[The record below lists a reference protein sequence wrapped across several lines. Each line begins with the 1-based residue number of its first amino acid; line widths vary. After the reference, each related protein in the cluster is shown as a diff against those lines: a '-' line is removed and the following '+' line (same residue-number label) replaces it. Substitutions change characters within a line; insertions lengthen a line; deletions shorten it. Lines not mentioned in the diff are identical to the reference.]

1 MSNGLPSPDQILKG
15 GSSLPSP
22 NDVLGV
28 KKKRSTELSSPPKGK
43 GITSDIVKTTT
54 QKPSVSSGGKPEG
67 LYTAPGNQLA
77 VFKKAADGWYVD
89 NNRSGNFIKLQK
101 GDVDKR
107 VQALE
112 KDAKKFYDPSY
123 ENNISWQK
131 AEPQQKKK
139 EEPTLEKKMAQ
150 EAFKEDF
157 FVTPKENMPSLEQVE
172 FVAKEKTKRDL
183 GENASKE
190 DILAA
195 EDKYRKEGTLK
206 LLKREGY
213 DVDLNSDFND
223 PKVRKAFA
231 EYNANEDLKKKS
243 QVKQNQLFD
252 LTDKIITSQKMGY
265 TEEALVPLLTK
276 NFSNYGFEFEESGLG
291 DAITVRYTA
300 DGITYTDDLEI
311 DLQSSNPD
319 AEMNK
324 LKTFI
329 NNRYLKD
336 SEKAA
341 LNNEKLKTKDLID
354 ITSKNPYKY
363 GEYMLSEGEFDNYI
377 TSEYRSA
384 NSLKTQIDDKI
395 NRFQKL
401 SEEYSR
407 TNDENTFSELKAIE
421 SDISKDQRNLTYKL
435 AEIEQTENK
444 YKESVGSYILQR
456 EKQGNFVGGIFASAS
471 KGVTAIPR
479 LMFNVGADILPEL
492 LPNKGLNPIEYQQMK
507 DEGMSDSEIGSVVS
521 SKIKRE
527 VGKDLKQGIDNIG
540 SLGTV
545 NEEYFSSVDRNIL
558 EQAVFGL
565 TESVG
570 ASMSGGGN
578 AVAQGLAFF
587 GMSYNTMADELA
599 SKEFDD
605 LSKWEKS
612 AISGVYGLMIGQLE
626 KIGFNMA
633 SGQMKSPLMKK
644 FSSTV
649 IKNALRD
656 MPENAT
662 VETIDQLVGTSLKN
676 TMQAT
681 GVKVVNGALSEG
693 ITEGVQSLSEVSLK
707 NLVNEIHGKKVFE
720 YVPDLT
726 TKKGVV
732 EALESSLY
740 EAAAGAIGGAIMG
753 SFDTYRQSR
762 VNESSDGKFQDM
774 YASLTDDNTL
784 RAVKLN
790 EIIRYKN
797 GEISKDQA
805 RSNINEINKTVG
817 TLNKIP
823 AELGVRGKRI
833 AFELLT
839 EKEGL
844 QNKIEGKD
852 ESLVTAQKARITEID
867 NQLKT
872 ISEDAVQKQAAGE
885 VPVQPGSEVSGE
897 MAQGEPQAEPQIV
910 TEEGKA
916 VGQEEVVTPKV
927 QIGGII
933 RGYESISDTD
943 TVGDIRY
950 EIPNENKGTVIVDGV
965 DGNKYAVAF
974 SRKGGDG
981 ENIFEQG
988 ASTPRPGYVSASI
1001 MINENA
1007 TPEQIQ
1013 EAQKEAERN
1022 LNLILPTIKKGNI
1035 NKVAIND
1042 AIIKQQPKSVKEAEV
1057 FEFNDKRY
1065 ELAGGS
1071 ITDIETGNLVTI
1083 ELATQIREEGTPI
1096 KVEPTAQEEVVEP
1109 TEEEIDLE
1117 SKLAEDLGLIKSETK
1132 PRLRVEGIDI
1142 PAEEDIDIESIET
1155 NLDKL
1160 PAYEANFV
1168 TPTLSQ
1174 DIQVNP
1180 IEESKSQVK
1189 EGTAETRTIESF
1201 EGIPMV
1207 VGMSD
1212 TLAAGKVVDSVG
1224 NTMDVEGGLL
1234 YNVIGKNKNAAW
1246 AGVTKEGAQTQYNE
1260 ALELYNNNKN
1270 LFDKLWAEG
1279 KLPNGHVPMA
1289 IMRMADT
1296 AVNSNEA
1303 VFRYLAP
1310 LVKSQPEQNQR
1321 AALDAL
1327 KGDINVKKKVSQE
1340 ATVKSAN
1347 KLDEFISSNNIDS
1360 LGQLFDMIVIDA
1372 NNRAKGDVKNTLSL
1386 SERSLLFDLMIS
1398 KQGIKTASKNTV
1410 NALFGAKNDPKSKAF
1425 LADTIYNDISEPSM
1439 MKTPKG
1445 NVVSVVGIDVLNGGV
1460 IPVEHG
1466 NYGFGPKG
1474 QIIALI
1480 SNPKHGLDVF
1490 PEWKAKATRVFK
1502 ENKKGEVPS
1511 EQKIGDEVGGAFF
1524 IDKAF
1529 RGAKVSMDTNDIE
1542 LLSAKLR
1549 FAFPDVTVSNSKDEF
1564 DRVLQEEGVRT
1575 KESEGKVI
1583 LGMTKDGKIYLNPES
1598 DSLATPIHEFGH
1610 IWIDFLR
1617 SNASGKKGNA
1627 LLSKGLSLV
1636 EGTKALQQAI
1646 DKYGDNDLAREEALV
1661 ELIATKGET
1670 IINESKKKQFKNWL
1684 NALFKYVKNFFVTS
1698 EEIFKDKKFNEYLDK
1713 MSLDDF
1719 INIGLADLF
1728 KGEALSPKFKAK
1740 EAGKGAAELR
1750 FRVGDN
1756 VQNFI
1761 NKARDNGYSDSA
1773 IKNVLIRNGV
1783 TKEDV
1788 ETALGKYKKELN
1800 EVIAKAK
1807 EKYDLSIERGN
1818 TEQKARESAMADLK
1832 KNDWY
1837 VNANDK
1843 QREEAVRELTSSLG
1857 GKIKKAP
1864 SVAKVLGKPTPKK
1877 VLVNEATALKSQLRL
1892 KAKAAREAQVDLK
1905 RKQRMIV
1912 AAVNN
1917 MKRQGTITANQASTL
1932 AKKIVYLNV
1941 DNPVM
1946 VDRFLQYA
1954 ERLFKNAEYHNI
1966 LSNAQKVRKSI
1977 KNFMKNN
1984 QANVVAMAKD
1994 FTRVNPAMVEDI
2006 DAYIENANAVLNA
2019 VKRSKDD
2026 TNFAIKNAADIDAI
2040 NTYTEDMLQKQEEQL
2055 KNEKLKEYQD
2065 LVDLGVIDGSMTL
2078 KEINE
2083 IIKAIEEESVTD
2095 REKKET
2101 ELRRFL
2107 NTRFDRYS
2115 TIIKDML
2122 KTKVDPFTGDE
2133 VEVSEKDRDVLKRLM
2148 NVKLDAMS
2156 VKNAYTIV
2164 ESMDNF
2170 IVNGI
2175 TDGLDGAI
2183 STYEGD
2189 VAAKEARAE
2198 GIKAKKIRFLF
2209 SPVSGRALYE
2219 NFATLP
2225 VLFDSMF
2232 RGVKSGMS
2240 IMKKMGFDLL
2250 SNGTAKAMNIY
2261 NKAIN
2266 EYGETFAKKRPNDQ
2280 AFNTSY
2286 NAYERGMLAYL
2297 KRTVPGNERAQ
2308 KAELK
2313 RRIGLIKESINTLNE
2328 YGNDDQLKMAELYQE
2343 VFDKLGLSDGDVT
2356 IEQIEASTDSIN
2368 ADAVNWWI
2376 DQWSKHY
2383 SELYDVSLSV
2393 YNTKLGKDINY
2404 TTDRLSRVDG
2414 ERELVDEA
2422 TGKVGAFAL
2431 DLGLVSYKDKA
2442 GVLMESNKDFRS
2454 LDTGKKST
2462 TRFVN
2467 LDFDMSNAGSLKSA
2481 LIDVNTASAIRR
2493 VDAFLNS
2500 RSYEKLFQEE
2510 KDAKLLKRRVENY
2523 ILRYKNKMSFSDAT
2537 LGDLDKYLDVIAA
2550 VGATRALGGP
2560 SQAVLQTVPVFIST
2574 MVNAG
2579 ARNIDFSGM
2588 VSNTDFHSWLNNS
2601 GYAIANRGME
2611 TSTAIESA
2619 NKYLDKAPDTK
2630 GAAAL
2635 GYVKKL
2641 NEFWLKKFLSQPDVW
2656 IARNS
2661 WKAYYTQSLKEQKL
2675 YNGNIDWT
2683 THELN
2688 KEAADYAQHMV
2699 DRQQNVSDAAMMG
2712 DFMNSPQ
2719 PIKKIVRKVVL
2730 PFANFIMNQKT
2741 RLYSDFR
2748 TISNPKT
2755 STNEDLKK
2763 AWKSIGG
2770 LITEITAYNAISYA
2784 LKLYVYDAIASALTG
2799 YEDDEEEEEKNK
2811 RNRKKFVLQNLVKDV
2826 FSPLPVTD
2834 GLTIKMF
2841 NGIADFVQEK
2851 TASQEDI
2858 NQAIEERNLYLENRG
2873 EDPMTE
2879 KEKEKFIKEFVDS
2892 QKMVFEE
2899 YGTKQWIDLGTAT
2912 IAFDKAV
2919 ELYEMIAMTTTGKF
2933 EKEFKGN
2940 KVEKVIL
2947 HEDKTVMGIATTFSA
2962 LYNLGLLPREFN
2974 SEAMSIKKYVQKKA
2988 MSEDQLED
2996 YKTIKKETGDVD
3008 GYKMDLLKSKMKI
3021 DNVLEEIDWV
3031 ESLGGLTKEQS
3042 VEYSKLRKIQGEVYA
3057 SDIAKIKKGMKAEKI
3072 YK

>member
-28 KKKRSTELSSPPKGK
+28 KKKDSTGSYSQLLEKST
-43 GITSDIVKTTT
+43 TSATVKTTT
-54 QKPSVSSGGKPEG
+54 QKPSVSSGGKSEG
-67 LYTAPGNQLA
+67 LYTVPGNQLA

-354 ITSKNPYKY
+354 ITFKNPYKY

-587 GMSYNTMADELA
+587 GMSYNTMSDELA

-762 VNESSDGKFQDM
+762 VNEASDGKFQDM

-897 MAQGEPQAEPQIV
+897 MAQGETQAEPQIV
-910 TEEGKA
+910 TEEGQA
-916 VGQEEVVTPKV
+916 V
-927 QIGGII
+927 
-933 RGYESISDTD
+933 
-943 TVGDIRY
+943 
-950 EIPNENKGTVIVDGV
+950 
-965 DGNKYAVAF
+965 
-974 SRKGGDG
+974 
-981 ENIFEQG
+981 
-988 ASTPRPGYVSASI
+988 
-1001 MINENA
+1001 
-1007 TPEQIQ
+1007 
-1013 EAQKEAERN
+1013 
-1022 LNLILPTIKKGNI
+1022 
-1035 NKVAIND
+1035 
-1042 AIIKQQPKSVKEAEV
+1042 
-1057 FEFNDKRY
+1057 
-1065 ELAGGS
+1065 
-1071 ITDIETGNLVTI
+1071 
-1083 ELATQIREEGTPI
+1083 
-1096 KVEPTAQEEVVEP
+1096 AQEEVVEP

-1117 SKLAEDLGLIKSETK
+1117 SKLAEDLGMIKSETK

-1201 EGIPMV
+1201 EGVPMV

-1212 TLAAGKVVDSVG
+1212 TLAAGKVVDSIG

-1327 KGDINVKKKVSQE
+1327 KGDINVKKKVSQKPI
-1340 ATVKSAN
+1340 VKSAN

-1398 KQGIKTASKNTV
+1398 QQGIKTASKNTV

-1502 ENKKGEVPS
+1502 ENKKGEIPS

-1549 FAFPDVTVSNSKDEF
+1549 FAFPDVAVSNSKDEF

-1761 NKARDNGYSDSA
+1761 NKARDDGYSDSA

-1800 EVIAKAK
+1800 EVISKAK
-1807 EKYDLSIERGN
+1807 EKYDLSIDRGN

-1877 VLVNEATALKSQLRL
+1877 VVVNEATALKSQLRL
-1892 KAKAAREAQVDLK
+1892 EAKAAREAQVDLK

-1954 ERLFKNAEYHNI
+1954 ERLFKNAEYQNI

-2133 VEVSEKDRDVLKRLM
+2133 VEVSEKDREVLKRLM

-2156 VKNAYTIV
+2156 VKNAYTVV

-2308 KAELK
+2308 KEELN
-2313 RRIGLIKESINTLNE
+2313 RRIGVIEKSIDILNE
-2328 YGNDDQLKMAELYQE
+2328 YGNDDQIKMSELYRE
-2343 VFDKLGLSDGDVT
+2343 IFDKLDLSKADIT
-2356 IEQIEASTDSIN
+2356 IEQIEDNVDSIN

-2376 DQWSKHY
+2376 NQWSKHY
-2383 SELYDVSLSV
+2383 SDLYDVSLSV

-2404 TTDRLSRVDG
+2404 TTDRYSRVDG
-2414 ERELVDEA
+2414 ERELVEEA
-2422 TGKVGAFAL
+2422 TGKIGAFAL

-2442 GVLMESNKDFRS
+2442 GVLMESNKDLTKS
-2454 LDTGKKST
+2454 NMDTGKKST

-2500 RSYEKLFQEE
+2500 RSYDKLFQEE

-2560 SQAVLQTVPVFIST
+2560 SQAVLQTVPVSIST
-2574 MVNAG
+2574 MINAG
-2579 ARNIDFSGM
+2579 VRNMDFAGM
-2588 VSNTDFHSWLNNS
+2588 VSDTDFHSWLNNS
-2601 GYAIANRGME
+2601 GYGIANRGME

-2741 RLYSDFR
+2741 RLYSDIR
-2748 TISNPKT
+2748 TL
-2755 STNEDLKK
+2755 STLSQSTAEDKWK
-2763 AWKSIGG
+2763 AIRSLGG
-2770 LITEITAYNAISYA
+2770 LTAEMTAYNAISYA

-2841 NGIADFVQEK
+2841 NGIADLVQEK

-2879 KEKEKFIKEFVDS
+2879 KEREKFIKEFVDS

-2912 IAFDKAV
+2912 IAIDKAK

-2947 HEDKTVMGIATTFSA
+2947 PEDKTAMGIATTFSA

-2996 YKTIKKETGDVD
+2996 YNTIKKETGDVD

>member
-28 KKKRSTELSSPPKGK
+28 KKKRSTELSSPPQGK
-43 GITSDIVKTTT
+43 GITSATVKTTT
-54 QKPSVSSGGKPEG
+54 QKPSVSSGGKSEG
-67 LYTAPGNQLA
+67 LYTAPGNELA

-112 KDAKKFYDPSY
+112 KDAKKLYDADY
-123 ENNISWQK
+123 EKGLTWKPEAKPEVNIQRKTQTNEQKQQQELFKETFKALEKDDPIVVEKNNISNLSKEVSSYVNKSEGQAVTDLVDKFKGTKYDIFDFEETGMGDMLKVTNKKTGQNIVIDLDGSETEKNMLEAFVEGNLEFREYNNLVQK
-131 AEPQQKKK
+131 REQLLLERQSGIERPVYQVDKELEQINEKIKEQEFYRKGYALSKGKYASAAMFGDKTIKDIDKDFKDKTSRLIGNSVILK
-139 EEPTLEKKMAQ
+139 EESRKV
-150 EAFKEDF
+150 KEY
-157 FVTPKENMPSLEQVE
+157 
-172 FVAKEKTKRDL
+172 
-183 GENASKE
+183 E
-190 DILAA
+190 D
-195 EDKYRKEGTLK
+195 
-206 LLKREGY
+206 
-213 DVDLNSDFND
+213 N
-223 PKVRKAFA
+223 
-231 EYNANEDLKKKS
+231 LKKDYS
-243 QVKQNQLFD
+243 DGL
-252 LTDKIITSQKMGY
+252 ITKEQY
-265 TEEALVPLLTK
+265 EEALNSEQHTFIK
-276 NFSNYGFEFEESGLG
+276 NDVVQKYNEMSDELKSINDDRDLMEKTVVEANLAKEERGDFGSNMLANFAYGFISPVRMFAEISEYNKPVYDSQGNRVFSTETLRKDELQDILPGV
-291 DAITVRYTA
+291 ITDEY
-300 DGITYTDDLEI
+300 
-311 DLQSSNPD
+311 
-319 AEMNK
+319 
-324 LKTFI
+324 
-329 NNRYLKD
+329 
-336 SEKAA
+336 
-341 LNNEKLKTKDLID
+341 
-354 ITSKNPYKY
+354 ITSKDRPALERVLSGIAESLGSSVAVPVGGAGLAKAV
-363 GEYMLSEGEFDNYI
+363 GEG
-377 TSEYRSA
+377 A
-384 NSLKTQIDDKI
+384 VKI
-395 NRFQKL
+395 AG
-401 SEEYSR
+401 
-407 TNDENTFSELKAIE
+407 KAIGKE
-421 SDISKDQRNLTYKL
+421 LVKKTGVEILKSIAKKALLSPQQIGLFASSYMNFKDQINSDPN
-435 AEIEQTENK
+435 TE
-444 YKESVGSYILQR
+444 
-456 EKQGNFVGGIFASAS
+456 GIDEAD
-471 KGVTAIPR
+471 KV
-479 LMFNVGADILPEL
+479 LMSGA
-492 LPNKGLNPIEYQQMK
+492 YAY
-507 DEGMSDSEIGSVVS
+507 VS
-521 SKIKRE
+521 SKLESLGMSKWFSKTPAGYNITSYLLGKAFKDLPKNATQEMIDNRINSSVKALITKGAISLTAKGNVEGTTEALQELADIGIKSAYNEIKGEEVFKNPSFKEIVGRMSESYKLGMIGGTVMSSVSQTLSTARE
-527 VGKDLKQGIDNIG
+527 VRTANQVNNLERLIQDPNLKQLFEDDIKTKVLSGQI
-540 SLGTV
+540 TK
-545 NEEYFSSVDRNIL
+545 
-558 EQAVFGL
+558 EQARAEV
-565 TESVG
+565 
-570 ASMSGGGN
+570 
-578 AVAQGLAFF
+578 Q
-587 GMSYNTMADELA
+587 EL
-599 SKEFDD
+599 
-605 LSKWEKS
+605 
-612 AISGVYGLMIGQLE
+612 
-626 KIGFNMA
+626 
-633 SGQMKSPLMKK
+633 
-644 FSSTV
+644 
-649 IKNALRD
+649 
-656 MPENAT
+656 
-662 VETIDQLVGTSLKN
+662 
-676 TMQAT
+676 
-681 GVKVVNGALSEG
+681 
-693 ITEGVQSLSEVSLK
+693 
-707 NLVNEIHGKKVFE
+707 
-720 YVPDLT
+720 
-726 TKKGVV
+726 
-732 EALESSLY
+732 
-740 EAAAGAIGGAIMG
+740 
-753 SFDTYRQSR
+753 
-762 VNESSDGKFQDM
+762 NESIG
-774 YASLTDDNTL
+774 L
-784 RAVKLN
+784 LN
-790 EIIRYKN
+790 EIPDNVTDKTESFKLLSERKKLEQ
-797 GEISKDQA
+797 EIA
-805 RSNINEINKTVG
+805 
-817 TLNKIP
+817 
-823 AELGVRGKRI
+823 
-833 AFELLT
+833 
-839 EKEGL
+839 
-844 QNKIEGKD
+844 GKD
-852 ESLVTAQKARITEID
+852 ENLVAAQKARIADIN

-910 TEEGKA
+910 TEEGQA
-916 VGQEEVVTPKV
+916 V
-927 QIGGII
+927 
-933 RGYESISDTD
+933 
-943 TVGDIRY
+943 
-950 EIPNENKGTVIVDGV
+950 
-965 DGNKYAVAF
+965 
-974 SRKGGDG
+974 
-981 ENIFEQG
+981 
-988 ASTPRPGYVSASI
+988 
-1001 MINENA
+1001 
-1007 TPEQIQ
+1007 
-1013 EAQKEAERN
+1013 
-1022 LNLILPTIKKGNI
+1022 
-1035 NKVAIND
+1035 
-1042 AIIKQQPKSVKEAEV
+1042 
-1057 FEFNDKRY
+1057 
-1065 ELAGGS
+1065 
-1071 ITDIETGNLVTI
+1071 
-1083 ELATQIREEGTPI
+1083 
-1096 KVEPTAQEEVVEP
+1096 AQEEVVEP

-1117 SKLAEDLGLIKSETK
+1117 SKLAEDLGMIKSETK

-1321 AALDAL
+1321 AALEAL

-1502 ENKKGEVPS
+1502 ENKKGEIPS

-1917 MKRQGTITANQASTL
+1917 MKRQGTITTNQASTL

-1954 ERLFKNAEYHNI
+1954 ERLFKNAEYQNI

-2006 DAYIENANAVLNA
+2006 ESYIENANAVLNA

-2040 NTYTEDMLQKQEEQL
+2040 NTYTEDMLQKQEEQI

-2122 KTKVDPFTGDE
+2122 KTKVDPFTGEE
-2133 VEVSEKDRDVLKRLM
+2133 VEVSEKDIEVLKRLM
-2148 NVKLDAMS
+2148 NVNLDAMS

-2183 STYEGD
+2183 SAYEGD

-2356 IEQIEASTDSIN
+2356 IEQIESNTDSIN

-2404 TTDRLSRVDG
+2404 TTDRYSRVDG

-2912 IAFDKAV
+2912 IAIDKAK

-2947 HEDKTVMGIATTFSA
+2947 PEDKTAMGIATTFSA

-2996 YKTIKKETGDVD
+2996 YNTIKKETGDVD

>member
-1 MSNGLPSPDQILKG
+1 MPLDYIEFSKKIKQKYPQYKDVDDMVLSQKMVEKYPEYKDQVVFKEVKKKSSTGLPSQPQGK
-15 GSSLPSP
+15 
-22 NDVLGV
+22 
-28 KKKRSTELSSPPKGK
+28 ST
-43 GITSDIVKTTT
+43 TSATVKTTT
-54 QKPSVSSGGKPEG
+54 QKLSVSSGGKSEG
-67 LYTAPGNQLA
+67 LYTAPGNELA

-112 KDAKKFYDPSY
+112 KDAKKLYDADY
-123 ENNISWQK
+123 EKGLTWKPEAKPEVNIQRKTQTNEQKQQQELFKETFKALEKDDPIVVEKNNISNLSKEVSSYVNKSEGQAVTDLVDKFKGTKYDIFDFEETGMGDMLKVTNKKTGQNIVIDLDGSETEKNMLEAFVEGNLEFREYNNLVQK
-131 AEPQQKKK
+131 REQLLLERQSGIERPVYQVDKELEQINEKIKEQEFYRKGYALSKGKYASAAMFGDKTIKDIDKDFKDKTSRLIGNSVILK
-139 EEPTLEKKMAQ
+139 EESRKV
-150 EAFKEDF
+150 KEY
-157 FVTPKENMPSLEQVE
+157 
-172 FVAKEKTKRDL
+172 
-183 GENASKE
+183 E
-190 DILAA
+190 D
-195 EDKYRKEGTLK
+195 
-206 LLKREGY
+206 
-213 DVDLNSDFND
+213 N
-223 PKVRKAFA
+223 
-231 EYNANEDLKKKS
+231 LKKDYS
-243 QVKQNQLFD
+243 DGL
-252 LTDKIITSQKMGY
+252 ITKEQY
-265 TEEALVPLLTK
+265 EEALNSEQHTFIK
-276 NFSNYGFEFEESGLG
+276 NDVVQKYNEMSDELKSINDDRDLMEKTVVEANLAKEERGDVASNMLANFTYGFLSNFRMPYEISEYYKPIYDAKGNRIYSTDVLRKESLQDILPGV
-291 DAITVRYTA
+291 IT
-300 DGITYTDDLEI
+300 DE
-311 DLQSSNPD
+311 
-319 AEMNK
+319 
-324 LKTFI
+324 
-329 NNRYLKD
+329 
-336 SEKAA
+336 
-341 LNNEKLKTKDLID
+341 
-354 ITSKNPYKY
+354 
-363 GEYMLSEGEFDNYI
+363 YI
-377 TSEYRSA
+377 TSENRPSIERA
-384 NSLKTQIDDKI
+384 LAGIAESIGAAVSMPVGGVGVGAVKAVGTEVAKRTGAEIVKSMAKKALLSPSQIGLFASSYM
-395 NRFQKL
+395 NF
-401 SEEYSR
+401 
-407 TNDENTFSELKAIE
+407 
-421 SDISKDQRNLTYKL
+421 KDQINSDPNTEGIDEADKVLMSGAYAYVSSKL
-435 AEIEQTENK
+435 
-444 YKESVGSYILQR
+444 ESFGMSKWFSKTPSGYNVTSYILGKAFKDLPKDATQEMIDNR
-456 EKQGNFVGGIFASAS
+456 INSSVKALITKGAISLTAKGNVEGTTEA
-471 KGVTAIPR
+471 
-479 LMFNVGADILPEL
+479 LQELADIGIKSAYNEI
-492 LPNKGLNPIEYQQMK
+492 KGEEVFKNPSFKEIVGRMSESYK
-507 DEGMSDSEIGSVVS
+507 LGMIGGTVMSSVS
-521 SKIKRE
+521 QTLSTARE
-527 VGKDLKQGIDNIG
+527 VRTANQVNNLERLIQDPNLKQLFEDDVKTKVLSGQI
-540 SLGTV
+540 TK
-545 NEEYFSSVDRNIL
+545 
-558 EQAVFGL
+558 EQARAEV
-565 TESVG
+565 
-570 ASMSGGGN
+570 
-578 AVAQGLAFF
+578 Q
-587 GMSYNTMADELA
+587 EL
-599 SKEFDD
+599 
-605 LSKWEKS
+605 
-612 AISGVYGLMIGQLE
+612 
-626 KIGFNMA
+626 
-633 SGQMKSPLMKK
+633 
-644 FSSTV
+644 
-649 IKNALRD
+649 
-656 MPENAT
+656 
-662 VETIDQLVGTSLKN
+662 
-676 TMQAT
+676 
-681 GVKVVNGALSEG
+681 
-693 ITEGVQSLSEVSLK
+693 
-707 NLVNEIHGKKVFE
+707 
-720 YVPDLT
+720 
-726 TKKGVV
+726 
-732 EALESSLY
+732 
-740 EAAAGAIGGAIMG
+740 
-753 SFDTYRQSR
+753 
-762 VNESSDGKFQDM
+762 NESIG
-774 YASLTDDNTL
+774 L
-784 RAVKLN
+784 LN
-790 EIIRYKN
+790 EIPDNVTDKTESFKLLSERKKLEQ
-797 GEISKDQA
+797 EIA
-805 RSNINEINKTVG
+805 
-817 TLNKIP
+817 
-823 AELGVRGKRI
+823 
-833 AFELLT
+833 
-839 EKEGL
+839 
-844 QNKIEGKD
+844 GKD
-852 ESLVTAQKARITEID
+852 ENLVAAQKARIAEIN

-885 VPVQPGSEVSGE
+885 VPVQSEAAVSGE
-897 MAQGEPQAEPQIV
+897 MEERKPEAEPQVV
-910 TEEGKA
+910 TEEGQA
-916 VGQEEVVTPKV
+916 V
-927 QIGGII
+927 
-933 RGYESISDTD
+933 
-943 TVGDIRY
+943 
-950 EIPNENKGTVIVDGV
+950 
-965 DGNKYAVAF
+965 
-974 SRKGGDG
+974 
-981 ENIFEQG
+981 
-988 ASTPRPGYVSASI
+988 
-1001 MINENA
+1001 
-1007 TPEQIQ
+1007 
-1013 EAQKEAERN
+1013 
-1022 LNLILPTIKKGNI
+1022 
-1035 NKVAIND
+1035 
-1042 AIIKQQPKSVKEAEV
+1042 
-1057 FEFNDKRY
+1057 
-1065 ELAGGS
+1065 
-1071 ITDIETGNLVTI
+1071 
-1083 ELATQIREEGTPI
+1083 
-1096 KVEPTAQEEVVEP
+1096 AQEEVVEP

-1132 PRLRVEGIDI
+1132 PRLRVEGIEI

-1234 YNVIGKNKNAAW
+1234 YNVLGKNKNAAW

-1270 LFDKLWAEG
+1270 LFDQLWAEG

-1321 AALDAL
+1321 AALEAL
-1327 KGDINVKKKVSQE
+1327 KGDINVKKKVSQKPI
-1340 ATVKSAN
+1340 VKSAN

-1398 KQGIKTASKNTV
+1398 QQGIKTASKNTV

-1502 ENKKGEVPS
+1502 ENKKGEIPS

-1549 FAFPDVTVSNSKDEF
+1549 FAFPDVAVSNSKDEF

-1800 EVIAKAK
+1800 EVISKAK

-1877 VLVNEATALKSQLRL
+1877 VVVNEATALKSQLRL
-1892 KAKAAREAQVDLK
+1892 EAKAAREAQVDLK

-1941 DNPVM
+1941 DNPVI

-1954 ERLFKNAEYHNI
+1954 ERLFKNAEYQNI

-2122 KTKVDPFTGDE
+2122 KTKVDPFTGEE
-2133 VEVSEKDRDVLKRLM
+2133 VEVSEKDREVLKRLM

-2198 GIKAKKIRFLF
+2198 GIKAKKLRLYF
-2209 SPVSGRALYE
+2209 SPVVGRAWYE

-2232 RGVKSGMS
+2232 LGVKSGMS

-2250 SNGTAKAMNIY
+2250 SNGTAKAINIY

-2297 KRTVPGNERAQ
+2297 KRTVLGNERAQ

-2328 YGNDDQLKMAELYQE
+2328 YGNNDQLKMAELYQE

-2383 SELYDVSLSV
+2383 PELYDVSLSV

-2537 LGDLDKYLDVIAA
+2537 LGDLDKFLDISAS

-2560 SQAVLQTVPVFIST
+2560 SQAALQTVPVFIST
-2574 MVNAG
+2574 MINAG
-2579 ARNIDFSGM
+2579 VGNIDFAGM
-2588 VSNTDFHSWLNNS
+2588 VSDTDFHSWLNNS
-2601 GYAIANRGME
+2601 GYAIANRGMDA
-2611 TSTAIESA
+2611 STAIESA
-2619 NKYLDKAPDTK
+2619 NKYLDKAPNTK
-2630 GAAAL
+2630 GKVAL
-2635 GYVKKL
+2635 EYARKI

-2656 IARNS
+2656 IARNA
-2661 WKAYYTQSLKEQKL
+2661 WKSYYTQSLKEQKL
-2675 YNGNIDWT
+2675 YNGNIDWK

-2688 KEAADYAQHMV
+2688 KEAADYAEHMV
-2699 DRQQNVSDAAMMG
+2699 ARQQNVSDAAMMG

-2741 RLYSDFR
+2741 RLQSDLR
-2748 TISNPKT
+2748 TVRNT
-2755 STNEDLKK
+2755 ELSTKEDIRK
-2763 AWKSIGG
+2763 AWRSLSG
-2770 LITEITAYNAISYA
+2770 LAAEITAYNVIAYS
-2784 LKLYVYDAIASALTG
+2784 LKLYVYDAIAASLTG
-2799 YEDDEEEEEKNK
+2799 YEEDEEEKEKNK

-2834 GLTIKMF
+2834 GLTIQGF
-2841 NGIADFVQEK
+2841 NAIADFVQEK

-2858 NQAIEERNLYLENRG
+2858 NQAVEERNLYLENRG

-2912 IAFDKAV
+2912 IAIDKAK
-2919 ELYEMIAMTTTGKF
+2919 ELYDMIAMTTTGKF

-2947 HEDKTVMGIATTFSA
+2947 PEDKTAMGIATTFSA
-2962 LYNLGLLPREFN
+2962 LYNLGLLSREFN
-2974 SEAMSIKKYVQKKA
+2974 SVATSMKKYVQKNA
-2988 MSEDQLED
+2988 ISQEQFED
-2996 YKTIKKETGDVD
+2996 YKEIKKEFGDVD
-3008 GYKMDLLKSKMKI
+3008 GYKKDLLKRKMKI
-3021 DNVLEEIDWV
+3021 DKVMNEIRWV
-3031 ESLGGLTKEQS
+3031 EENGGLTKEQS
-3042 VEYSKLRKIQGEVYA
+3042 AEYNKLREVQGNVYIE
-3057 SDIAKIKKGMKAEKI
+3057 DLKKLQKGMKAEKI

>member
-1 MSNGLPSPDQILKG
+1 MPGYTSELYNYI
-15 GSSLPSP
+15 SSIDKTFK
-22 NDVLGV
+22 NDVSFDQFKSKMADRNYSKTMYNWIGKNDNTFQSDVSFDQFREKLGY
-28 KKKRSTELSSPPKGK
+28 KKKSSTESLSQPQGK
-43 GITSDIVKTTT
+43 STTSATVKTTT
-54 QKPSVSSGGKPEG
+54 QKPSVSSGGKKTDYEIQMFTGFPGKEGKQYALDKSSAIPVWREKSNVGYDKAITDPARVDALNKHFKQKASSSEMEQVFTGFPEKEFNEYRVRDGKWERRSKGTTSWQTVINEGSILG
-67 LYTAPGNQLA
+67 LNKQFKQNVEVTKDIEKAKIDQKREIDNKKNLNKLLSSVNSNLVGSSEEYASEELEKKFPGFKFIQQGLGTDNLLVIAPNKNRVNISLDNFTDSDDRSQSTVLREFIRNNSDEEMAAAERELSFAEREKERFLERSEKEMFENDIPSEFKFVNGKLVIDTYVDKQKKTKQYGAIEDKLKENRKKYIDKKEEQFDDIYYRFKNQPYEPNKMEAAYASVRKDDAEIKRVNDYINDVRNTSKDIASEKTKIEEEMNDLVVKLRSGEITREQYNAEYKPAIEEKLLDLKNRGNQLA
-77 VFKKAADGWYVD
+77 NEIGNINVVNKAVD
-89 NNRSGNFIKLQK
+89 ESIAKNFIIDESK
-101 GDVDKR
+101 GSFGGGM
-107 VQALE
+107 AS
-112 KDAKKFYDPSY
+112 KFVKGLTYIPRIAAAGSM
-123 ENNISWQK
+123 S
-131 AEPQQKKK
+131 KK
-139 EEPTLEKKMAQ
+139 EQ
-150 EAFKEDF
+150 
-157 FVTPKENMPSLEQVE
+157 N
-172 FVAKEKTKRDL
+172 DL
-183 GENASKE
+183 
-190 DILAA
+190 
-195 EDKYRKEGTLK
+195 
-206 LLKREGY
+206 
-213 DVDLNSDFND
+213 VDL
-223 PKVRKAFA
+223 
-231 EYNANEDLKKKS
+231 
-243 QVKQNQLFD
+243 
-252 LTDKIITSQKMGY
+252 ITGKGTTQEY
-265 TEEALVPLLTK
+265 TESSDRSDLVKSLFSLSESMGAL
-276 NFSNYGFEFEESGLG
+276 
-291 DAITVRYTA
+291 TA
-300 DGITYTDDLEI
+300 G
-311 DLQSSNPD
+311 
-319 AEMNK
+319 
-324 LKTFI
+324 
-329 NNRYLKD
+329 
-336 SEKAA
+336 AA
-341 LNNEKLKTKDLID
+341 L
-354 ITSKNPYKY
+354 
-363 GEYMLSEGEFDNYI
+363 GGG
-377 TSEYRSA
+377 A
-384 NSLKTQIDDKI
+384 
-395 NRFQKL
+395 
-401 SEEYSR
+401 
-407 TNDENTFSELKAIE
+407 A
-421 SDISKDQRNLTYKL
+421 TY
-435 AEIEQTENK
+435 ASFYAQ
-444 YKESVGSYILQR
+444 SYY
-456 EKQGNFVGGIFASAS
+456 E
-471 KGVTAIPR
+471 
-479 LMFNVGADILPEL
+479 
-492 LPNKGLNPIEYQQMK
+492 MK
-507 DEGMSDSEIGSVVS
+507 DELDEIKGMTDAEKVLMSSVY
-521 SKIKRE
+521 
-527 VGKDLKQGIDNIG
+527 G
-540 SLGTV
+540 SL
-545 NEEYFSSVDRNIL
+545 SSVLEKFGVDMITQKTPIGRNLKNNIL
-558 EQAVFGL
+558 TRMFSDLPKG
-565 TESVG
+565 
-570 ASMSGGGN
+570 
-578 AVAQGLAFF
+578 
-587 GMSYNTMADELA
+587 A
-599 SKEFDD
+599 SKEFIDAAMLNSVKMTLANAGLNAVGGAVGEGVTESLQS
-605 LSKWEKS
+605 LSSVGIKQVYDELNDTEYFNNKSGWEILS
-612 AISGVYGLMIGQLE
+612 DVMYEGYLGALGGGVMST
-626 KIGFNMA
+626 A
-633 SGQMKSPLMKK
+633 ATSP
-644 FSSTV
+644 SV
-649 IKNALRD
+649 IKNGLL
-656 MPENAT
+656 NA
-662 VETIDQLVGTSLKN
+662 VNKEQAELLVNAAK
-676 TMQAT
+676 
-681 GVKVVNGALSEG
+681 
-693 ITEGVQSLSEVSLK
+693 TEGVDQALITNLK
-707 NLVNEIHGKKVFE
+707 ASILKGNITKEEAKVIADSFNEIKGKIQSM
-720 YVPDLT
+720 PDNLSISD
-726 TKKGVV
+726 KSVALDLMV
-732 EALESSLY
+732 E
-740 EAAAGAIGGAIMG
+740 
-753 SFDTYRQSR
+753 
-762 VNESSDGKFQDM
+762 
-774 YASLTDDNTL
+774 
-784 RAVKLN
+784 
-790 EIIRYKN
+790 
-797 GEISKDQA
+797 KD
-805 RSNINEINKTVG
+805 
-817 TLNKIP
+817 KI
-823 AELGVRGKRI
+823 
-833 AFELLT
+833 
-839 EKEGL
+839 EKE
-844 QNKIEGKD
+844 IAGKD
-852 ESLVTAQKARITEID
+852 ENLVAAQKSRITEIN

-872 ISEDAVQKQAAGE
+872 ISENAVQKQAAGE

-910 TEEGKA
+910 TEEGQA
-916 VGQEEVVTPKV
+916 V
-927 QIGGII
+927 
-933 RGYESISDTD
+933 D
-943 TVGDIRY
+943 
-950 EIPNENKGTVIVDGV
+950 
-965 DGNKYAVAF
+965 
-974 SRKGGDG
+974 
-981 ENIFEQG
+981 
-988 ASTPRPGYVSASI
+988 
-1001 MINENA
+1001 
-1007 TPEQIQ
+1007 
-1013 EAQKEAERN
+1013 
-1022 LNLILPTIKKGNI
+1022 
-1035 NKVAIND
+1035 
-1042 AIIKQQPKSVKEAEV
+1042 
-1057 FEFNDKRY
+1057 
-1065 ELAGGS
+1065 
-1071 ITDIETGNLVTI
+1071 
-1083 ELATQIREEGTPI
+1083 
-1096 KVEPTAQEEVVEP
+1096 QEEVVEP

-1117 SKLAEDLGLIKSETK
+1117 SKLAEDLGMIKSETK

-1321 AALDAL
+1321 AALEAL

-1398 KQGIKTASKNTV
+1398 QQGIKTASKNTV

-1502 ENKKGEVPS
+1502 ENKKGEIPS

-1549 FAFPDVTVSNSKDEF
+1549 FAFPDVAVSNSKDEF

-1719 INIGLADLF
+1719 INTGLADLF

-1807 EKYDLSIERGN
+1807 EKYDLSIDRGN

-1843 QREEAVRELTSSLG
+1843 QREEVVRELTSSLG

-1892 KAKAAREAQVDLK
+1892 EAKAAREAQVDLK

-1954 ERLFKNAEYHNI
+1954 ERLFKNAEYQNI

-1994 FTRVNPAMVEDI
+1994 FTRVNPAMVDDI
-2006 DAYIENANAVLNA
+2006 DAYVENANAVLNA

-2198 GIKAKKIRFLF
+2198 GIKAKKLRLYF
-2209 SPVSGRALYE
+2209 SPVVGRAWYE

-2232 RGVKSGMS
+2232 LGVKSGMS

-2250 SNGTAKAMNIY
+2250 SNGTAKAINIY

-2328 YGNDDQLKMAELYQE
+2328 YGNNDQLKMAELYQE

-2356 IEQIEASTDSIN
+2356 IEQIESNTDSIN

-2537 LGDLDKYLDVIAA
+2537 LGDLDKFLDISAS

-2560 SQAVLQTVPVFIST
+2560 SQAALQTVPVFIST
-2574 MVNAG
+2574 MINAG
-2579 ARNIDFSGM
+2579 VGNIDFAGM
-2588 VSNTDFHSWLNNS
+2588 VSDTDFHSWLNNS
-2601 GYAIANRGME
+2601 GYAIANRGMDA
-2611 TSTAIESA
+2611 STAIESA
-2619 NKYLDKAPDTK
+2619 NKYLDKAPNTK
-2630 GAAAL
+2630 GKVAL
-2635 GYVKKL
+2635 EYARKI

-2656 IARNS
+2656 IARNA
-2661 WKAYYTQSLKEQKL
+2661 WKSYYTQSLKEQKL
-2675 YNGNIDWT
+2675 YNGNIDWK

-2688 KEAADYAQHMV
+2688 KEAADYAEHMV
-2699 DRQQNVSDAAMMG
+2699 ARQQNVSDAAMMG

-2741 RLYSDFR
+2741 RLQSDLR
-2748 TISNPKT
+2748 TVRNT
-2755 STNEDLKK
+2755 ELSTKEDIRK
-2763 AWKSIGG
+2763 AWRSLSG
-2770 LITEITAYNAISYA
+2770 LAAEITAYNVIAYS
-2784 LKLYVYDAIASALTG
+2784 LKLYVYDAIAASLTG
-2799 YEDDEEEEEKNK
+2799 YEEDEEEKEKNK

-2834 GLTIKMF
+2834 GLTIQGF
-2841 NGIADFVQEK
+2841 NAIADFVQEK

-2858 NQAIEERNLYLENRG
+2858 NQAVEERNLYLENRG

-2912 IAFDKAV
+2912 IAIDKAK
-2919 ELYEMIAMTTTGKF
+2919 ELYDMIAMTTTGKF

-2947 HEDKTVMGIATTFSA
+2947 PEDKTAMGIATTFSA
-2962 LYNLGLLPREFN
+2962 LYNLGLLSREFN
-2974 SEAMSIKKYVQKKA
+2974 SVATSMKKYVQKKA

-3031 ESLGGLTKEQS
+3031 ESKGGLTKEQS

-3057 SDIAKIKKGMKAEKI
+3057 DDLTKIKKGMKAEKI